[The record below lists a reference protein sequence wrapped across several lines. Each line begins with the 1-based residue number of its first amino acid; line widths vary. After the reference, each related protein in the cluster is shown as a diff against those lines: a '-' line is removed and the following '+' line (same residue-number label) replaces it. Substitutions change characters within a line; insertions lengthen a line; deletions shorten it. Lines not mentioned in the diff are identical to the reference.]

1 MLRGLIPEQSFTVMS
16 VVCHEWRRQVTKHGE
31 KLGEWFGRG
40 VYERRRK
47 GEVGR
52 KSGSDV

>member
-1 MLRGLIPEQSFTVMS
+1 MIPEQSFTVMS

-40 VYERRRK
+40 VYERRK

-52 KSGSDV
+52 KSRRDV